1 VLDDRAKLV
10 YGVAFVRLLVSA
22 LILLAFLHLRKN
34 VVVDTVHGL
43 FVNISGARIFSHDT

>member
-1 VLDDRAKLV
+1 VLDDRAELV
-10 YGVAFVRLLVSA
+10 YGVALIRLLVAS
-22 LILLAFLHLRKN
+22 LFFLAFLHLVEN